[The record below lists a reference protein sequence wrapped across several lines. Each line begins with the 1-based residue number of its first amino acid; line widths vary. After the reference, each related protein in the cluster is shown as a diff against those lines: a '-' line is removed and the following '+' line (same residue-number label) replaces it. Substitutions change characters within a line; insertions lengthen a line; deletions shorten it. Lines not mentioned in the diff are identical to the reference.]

1 MLLPRHVFEL
11 YHEAARGSADT
22 ALLRKLCALYRV
34 NTLAALNAAQ
44 HGWLGASFSA
54 VELLA
59 VIYADFI
66 RDPSAAPESRPAL
79 FLSKGH
85 AAAAHYAILAAH
97 GAFPAERLLDYKR
110 PGLPAHSDRSVPG
123 VDADS
128 GSLGMGLS
136 KAVGFALARGEN
148 PHPIFVLLG
157 DGELQ
162 EGQVFESL
170 LSLTRQ
176 RPPGIVVVVDRNGL
190 QTDSP
195 TSSIK
200 DARDWELV
208 FRGLGLA
215 VERIDGHDLEDV
227 RRALHVAAG
236 AAEPAVVIAD
246 TVKGYGTSL
255 TAMPLERT
263 GRREGMW
270 HGRIPTDDEYAALV
284 DELLAEVGDSALA
297 EEVRVARAAGAEPAA
312 QPKESRDG
320 VSTGAAFGAALQTR
334 VGGRGDVVVFDADLE
349 GPCRLAPFARS
360 FPDQFVEVGISEQD
374 MVSQAAGSALAGRI
388 AIANTYASFYKRAV
402 DQVAACAAEGVPV
415 IFVGHYAGLDY
426 FTDGK
431 SHQSL
436 EDVGLFRSL
445 ETVDVFE
452 PLTPEEVEPML
463 EYLLARLRS
472 DIVQGVRSRPA
483 YIRLHRTPTSVEQ
496 SLPHAF
502 TPGDPYHFD
511 AELEVAPQA
520 RLFASGPHM
529 LELALEV
536 AATLNERGIVS
547 DAVGVSSYFQREGA
561 LERLATGPRLTAT
574 LEGHRL
580 TGGLADLLSATA
592 AARPRRFGAQAD
604 PVCTRRLAQSL
615 ATHGLTAPEVTEAI
629 ARALVDG
636 TSAPRGEP

>member
-1 MLLPRHVFEL
+1 MLLPRHVFEPH
-11 YHEAARGSADT
+11 HEAARGSADT
-22 ALLRKLCALYRV
+22 AALRKLCALYRI

-54 VELLA
+54 VEMLA
-59 VIYADFI
+59 VMYTDFI
-66 RDPSAAPESRPAL
+66 RDPAAPAESRPAL

-97 GAFPAERLLDYKR
+97 GVFPVERLLDYKS
-110 PGLPAHSDRSVPG
+110 PGGLPAHSDRSVPG

-136 KAVGFALARGEN
+136 KALGFALARAEH
-148 PHPIFVLLG
+148 PHPVFVLLG

-170 LSLTRQ
+170 LSLARQ
-176 RPPGIVVVVDRNGL
+176 RPAGFVVVVDRNGL

-195 TSSIK
+195 TTSIK

-215 VERIDGHDLEDV
+215 VQRIDGHDLAAV
-227 RRALHVAAG
+227 RRALHAAAG
-236 AAEPAVVIAD
+236 RAEPTVVIAD

-255 TAMPLERT
+255 TAMPLECT
-263 GRREGMW
+263 GRGQGAW
-270 HGRIPTDDEYAALV
+270 HGRIPTHDEYTALV
-284 DELLAEVGDSALA
+284 DELLAEVGDPALT
-297 EEVRVARAAGAEPAA
+297 EEVRAARAQGAVPTA
-312 QPKESRDG
+312 QPRESHDG

-334 VGGRGDVVVFDADLE
+334 VGGSGDVLVFDADLE
-349 GPCRLAPFARS
+349 GPCRLTPFARS

-388 AIANTYASFYKRAV
+388 AITNTYASFYKRAL

-436 EDVGLFRSL
+436 EDVGFFRSL

-452 PLTPEEVEPML
+452 PLTPEEVEPL
-463 EYLLARLRS
+463 FAQVLARLRS
-472 DIVQGVRSRPA
+472 DVAQGVRSRPA
-483 YIRLHRTPTSVEQ
+483 YIRLHRTPAGVERP
-496 SLPHAF
+496 LPHAF
-502 TPGDPYHFD
+502 EPGRPYLFR
-511 AELEVAPQA
+511 AEGRAAPQA

-536 AATLNERGIVS
+536 AAALNERGIAS

-574 LEGHRL
+574 LESHRR
-580 TGGLADLLSATA
+580 TGGLADLLSGTT
-592 AARPRRFGAQAD
+592 AARPLRFGAHAD
-604 PVCTRRLAQSL
+604 PVCTRRLTDSL
-615 ATHGLTAPEVTEAI
+615 AAHGLTTSEVTEAI
-629 ARALVDG
+629 ARALREQRD
-636 TSAPRGEP
+636 R